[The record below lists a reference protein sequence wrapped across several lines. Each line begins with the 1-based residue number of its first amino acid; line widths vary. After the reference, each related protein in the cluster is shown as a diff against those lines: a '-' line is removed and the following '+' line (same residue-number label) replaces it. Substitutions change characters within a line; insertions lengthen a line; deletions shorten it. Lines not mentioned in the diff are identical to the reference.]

1 MVTAVLND
9 TDLRR
14 RAWEA
19 ASQVVDPEIP
29 VLTIADLG
37 VLRDVQVHDG
47 RVEVA
52 ITPTY
57 SGCPAMNM
65 IALEIELALERAGI
79 ARPTVRTVL
88 SPAWTTDWMSEDGR
102 NKLRAYG
109 IAPPQASNSRR
120 ALFGEQ
126 QVACPQCGSQNT
138 ELLSEFGST
147 SCKALWRC
155 KAAANRSIIS
165 SVIEVLH
172 AVIASAAKQSI
183 KPQRKGGLLRCAR
196 AARNDGEET
205 LMSHAP
211 RFHRLAVNDL
221 RREAADAVSMTF
233 AIPKELEDDYGFTPG
248 QYLTLRTTMDG
259 EEVRRSYSICSGP
272 DDGELRIAV
281 KKVDGGAF
289 SNWAADELK
298 PGDELDVMTP
308 TGRFGIAHAP
318 DEARIYVGF
327 AAGSGITPILSI
339 VKGVLAREPNSR
351 FFLFYG
357 NRSTSGMLFL
367 EELEELKD
375 RFMQRLS
382 LFHVISG
389 EEQDIPILHGRLDGE
404 KVRVLLRSLVPAA
417 SVDHVFICGPMGM
430 SEDIEATCREIGI
443 AEDRIHVERFVS
455 EFGGKPRPKKIIEAS
470 APPKAMASLIID
482 GKRREVPVAEEE
494 SILDAALRAGMD
506 LPFACKGGMCSTCRA
521 KLVEGDAQMEVN
533 YSLEPWELKAG
544 FILTCQARPCSDK
557 VVVDYD
563 HV

>member
-1 MVTAVLND
+1 
-9 TDLRR
+9 
-14 RAWEA
+14 
-19 ASQVVDPEIP
+19 
-29 VLTIADLG
+29 
-37 VLRDVQVHDG
+37 
-47 RVEVA
+47 
-52 ITPTY
+52 
-57 SGCPAMNM
+57 
-65 IALEIELALERAGI
+65 
-79 ARPTVRTVL
+79 
-88 SPAWTTDWMSEDGR
+88 MS
-102 NKLRAYG
+102 L
-109 IAPPQASNSRR
+109 
-120 ALFGEQ
+120 
-126 QVACPQCGSQNT
+126 
-138 ELLSEFGST
+138 
-147 SCKALWRC
+147 
-155 KAAANRSIIS
+155 
-165 SVIEVLH
+165 
-172 AVIASAAKQSI
+172 
-183 KPQRKGGLLRCAR
+183 
-196 AARNDGEET
+196 
-205 LMSHAP
+205 AP

-221 RREAADAVSMTF
+221 RREAPDAVSLTF
-233 AIPKELEDDYGFTPG
+233 AIPRELADDYRFSPG
-248 QYLTLRTTMDG
+248 QYLTLRVTMDG

-289 SNWAADELK
+289 SSWAADDLK
-298 PGDELDVMTP
+298 CGDQLDVMTP
-308 TGRFGIAHAP
+308 TGRFGVTHMP
-318 DEARIYVGF
+318 DAARVYAGF

-417 SVDHVFICGPMGM
+417 SVDHVFICGPAGM
-430 SEDIEATCREIGI
+430 SEDVEATCRELGI

-455 EFGGKPRPKKIIEAS
+455 EFGGKPRPRKVIPAS
-470 APPKAMASLIID
+470 APPKALAALVID
-482 GKRREVPVAEEE
+482 GKRREVPVAEDE

-521 KLVEGDAQMEVN
+521 KLVEGEAHMEVN

-544 FILTCQARPCSDK
+544 FILTCQARPVSDK

>member
-1 MVTAVLND
+1 
-9 TDLRR
+9 
-14 RAWEA
+14 
-19 ASQVVDPEIP
+19 
-29 VLTIADLG
+29 
-37 VLRDVQVHDG
+37 
-47 RVEVA
+47 
-52 ITPTY
+52 
-57 SGCPAMNM
+57 
-65 IALEIELALERAGI
+65 
-79 ARPTVRTVL
+79 
-88 SPAWTTDWMSEDGR
+88 MS
-102 NKLRAYG
+102 Y
-109 IAPPQASNSRR
+109 
-120 ALFGEQ
+120 
-126 QVACPQCGSQNT
+126 
-138 ELLSEFGST
+138 
-147 SCKALWRC
+147 
-155 KAAANRSIIS
+155 
-165 SVIEVLH
+165 
-172 AVIASAAKQSI
+172 
-183 KPQRKGGLLRCAR
+183 
-196 AARNDGEET
+196 
-205 LMSHAP
+205 AP

-233 AIPKELEDDYGFTPG
+233 AIPKELEGDYNFTPG

-281 KKVDGGAF
+281 KKIDGGAF

-298 PGDELDVMTP
+298 SGDELDVMTP

-318 DEARIYVGF
+318 AEARVYVGF

-339 VKGVLAREPNSR
+339 VKGVLVREPNSR

-357 NRSTSGMLFL
+357 NRSSSSMLFL

-389 EEQDIPILHGRLDGE
+389 EEQDIPILHGRLDGD

-417 SVDHVFICGPMGM
+417 SVDHVFICGPAGM
-430 SEDIEATCREIGI
+430 SEDIEATCRDIGI
-443 AEDRIHVERFVS
+443 AGERIHVERFVS

-470 APPKAMASLIID
+470 APPKAMAALIID

-521 KLVEGDAQMEVN
+521 KLVEGDARMEVN